1 MKPKE
6 AFAKNNFIFSR
17 RFVPFLVL
25 LVLLSCKKER
35 PVNFPVRSG
44 GAPLYAANS
53 DAAAGGIDF
62 SRPKKLDYRFG
73 IRPEIPPPASLTLEY
88 SFSAMPLGE
97 DCGIVFTIG
106 NDSWILP
113 QDISFLAEGE
123 TGAAVFHYAIP
134 VRETFP
140 RQFSISLER
149 LSPPGQEKVKRL
161 QGQAPRFQI
170 HSLEIEGRW
179 YGFSRE
185 RSGGVEHFFTSPF
198 VFSAPGY
205 EQKTYIIDPP
215 PEGECFELSV
225 EFSPNKE
232 AATASQAVIV
242 RAEGLRY
249 QALPPADTLYLPPCL
264 ISPNSGPVQLS
275 GGNIGAFR
283 MGHSAPPPFP
293 EPIGAD
299 PGLILR
305 WPQERWRER
314 RFEVFRWN
322 AFPSLLIFDTES
334 YAVQDRL
341 LKRLAFF
348 TEKAGFRG
356 RLASDAEIA
365 DLHGWNAH
373 DYRAFDLANFFETA
387 RIQGFPL
394 LDEERELEQILL
406 NEGII
411 RRDPGGALKS
421 GQGGIIS
428 ISRESADYLRSLFM
442 AHEGFHG
449 LFFIDDEFRAFSRQ
463 RWLSLPR
470 PAKVFINSFFAFQRY
485 DTGDEYLMVNELM
498 AHVLQQPASRAGVY
512 FGETL
517 PRRIE
522 ASSPWRQPTL
532 GEKDQD
538 TDSWPHLA
546 EAFTQE
552 ARAFSDYVH
561 NRWGLSAG
569 RVWMV
574 IMSSEQ

>member
-6 AFAKNNFIFSR
+6 AFEKNNFFFSR
-17 RFVPFLVL
+17 QFVPFLVL
-25 LVLLSCKKER
+25 LALFSCKKER

-53 DAAAGGIDF
+53 AAAAGGIDF
-62 SRPKKLDYRFG
+62 SRPKTLDYRFG

-88 SFSAMPLGE
+88 SFSTMPLDGTRE
-97 DCGIVFTIG
+97 SYEVVFIIG

-113 QDISFLAEGE
+113 QDISFLGEGE

-134 VRETFP
+134 LREPFP
-140 RQFSISLER
+140 RQFSIER
-149 LSPPGQEKVKRL
+149 LNPVGQKKVKWR
-161 QGQAPRFQI
+161 QGQVPRFQI

-185 RSGGVEHFFTSPF
+185 RSGGAEHFFTSPF
-198 VFSAPGY
+198 VFSTPDSV
-205 EQKTYIIDPP
+205 QKAYVIDPP
-215 PEGECFELSV
+215 SEGGGFELWL
-225 EFSPNKE
+225 EFSPNT
-232 AATASQAVIV
+232 AMLSATQATFV
-242 RAEGLRY
+242 RAEGFRF
-249 QALPPADTLYLPPCL
+249 QALPPADTLYIPPGF
-264 ISPNSGPVQLS
+264 ISPNSGPIQLS
-275 GGNIGAFR
+275 GGNISAFR
-283 MGHSAPPPFP
+283 MSHAEPPPFP
-293 EPIGAD
+293 EPIAAD
-299 PGLILR
+299 PGLILG
-305 WPQERWRER
+305 WQKKRWRER
-314 RFEVFRWN
+314 RFEVFRWDT
-322 AFPSLLIFDTES
+322 FPSLLIFDTES

-356 RLASDAEIA
+356 RLASDVEIA

-387 RIQGFPL
+387 RIQDFPL

-411 RRDPGGALKS
+411 RRDPDGAFRS

-449 LFFIDDEFRAFSRQ
+449 LFFIDDEFRGFSHQ

-470 PAKVFINSFFAFQRY
+470 PAKVFINSFFDYQHY

-498 AHVLQQPASRAGVY
+498 AHILQQPASRAGVY

-517 PRRIE
+517 PRRLE
-522 ASSPWRQPTL
+522 ASPWRQPAL
-532 GEKDQD
+532 GEKDQAS
-538 TDSWPHLA
+538 DSWPHLFA
-546 EAFTQE
+546 AFTQE

-561 NRWGLSAG
+561 SRWGLSAG
-569 RVWMV
+569 RVWM
-574 IMSSEQ
+574 ITMSSE